1 MRPNPPWLLALL
13 LWTTA
18 LNASP
23 LPEPLHLQ
31 QALRLAAQTD
41 HPELLKARARL
52 AAGLAQ
58 RDLAERANDLEAN
71 LSAGLRLVDPA
82 SRAADQTSNDSYLRL
97 SVSKRLYD
105 FGRQQAGQ
113 ALAEAQ
119 IAGSQLHL
127 LNARQQR
134 RLEVMQCFFAV
145 LLADLR
151 HERNSEAMAVAYV
164 GLDKARSRQQ
174 QQQLSEL
181 DLMRQEQAYQ
191 LSQQHLKISDN
202 ARRRSRHRLALALN
216 RPGQL
221 SARLEPGKLSGLR
234 RAIPA
239 LEGLIEQALSDS
251 PLLAALRSEIRQQR
265 QRVKQVIAEQRPS
278 ISGSLGATAYARQM
292 GSYSPLTAELT
303 LQIPLFA
310 GARNR
315 AEQAQ
320 AESEV
325 LLKSAELKAA
335 ELELRHRLTQL
346 WSELHDLQ
354 ARRAALQQAADYH
367 ELNLD
372 RSRALY
378 QMEVSTDLG
387 DAMLRISQQ
396 RLDEAE
402 LNYRAELVWA
412 EIDALGGRLS
422 KRNNPG

>member
-202 ARRRSRHRLALALN
+202 ARRSSRHRLALALN